1 MNVADETAAPPQQ
14 QAEVV
19 SVVRDDEEILPPPPR
34 AADLQFT
41 ENDNVQQRLYW
52 DRSHYDSPASQMKA
66 LTNSST
72 LYVGNLSFTTRVS
85 HIRSHFS
92 QLGRVQTIHMGLD
105 RMKKTP
111 CGFCFVQYCSRDDAL
126 AAVSLLSSTKLDG
139 RVIRVELDAGFQP
152 GRQYGRG
159 RKGGQVRD
167 DRKPTA
173 ASTTT
178 TSTTTT
184 TVDRKRHRPVEATT
198 PDSSYGPSVVEE
210 GGELPTKRRRL
221 E

>member
-1 MNVADETAAPPQQ
+1 MNVLETAPPPPQQ
-14 QAEVV
+14 AE
-19 SVVRDDEEILPPPPR
+19 DAEEEEILPPPPR
-34 AADLQFT
+34 AADLQFMD
-41 ENDNVQQRLYW
+41 DNAKRLYW

-66 LTNSST
+66 LISSST

-85 HIRSHFS
+85 HIRSHFA
-92 QLGRVQTIHMGLD
+92 QLGRVKCIHMGLD

-111 CGFCFVQYCSRDDAL
+111 CGFCFVEYYSRDDAL

-167 DRKPTA
+167 DRK
-173 ASTTT
+173 
-178 TSTTTT
+178 T
-184 TVDRKRHRPVEATT
+184 TVDRKRTERSS
-198 PDSSYGPSVVEE
+198 DLSYGPSGGGEDS
-210 GGELPTKRRRL
+210 GELPTKRRRL